1 MMTEFKIKL
10 KSRWWRL
17 IWLPSSWLAE
27 EVVRLNCCSRYF
39 PRKAAKPA
47 TTAISMQAASVMQL
61 NTGLERR
68 CLVTRGITALQKTEK
83 KCKRLQDRRSNT
95 FTALKKWYDV
105 RYFLVLSLVK
115 PHLWDAHKP
124 RAHCSYRS
132 HEWTLWVL
140 SPGTPGWEKKAA
152 WPARSP
158 RHHPGAVHPMPEG
171 SQTWR
176 GPTGRVRHHRGG
188 SPPTTPQSSEDH
200 LGWCPV
206 DLEFTRE
213 DTCQSGFR

>member
-1 MMTEFKIKL
+1 M
-10 KSRWWRL
+10 
-17 IWLPSSWLAE
+17 P
-27 EVVRLNCCSRYF
+27 
-39 PRKAAKPA
+39 
-47 TTAISMQAASVMQL
+47 
-61 NTGLERR
+61 
-68 CLVTRGITALQKTEK
+68 
-83 KCKRLQDRRSNT
+83 
-95 FTALKKWYDV
+95 
-105 RYFLVLSLVK
+105 YFLILSLVQ

-124 RAHCSYRS
+124 RVHCSYRS

-140 SPGTPGWEKKAA
+140 SPGTPWWGKKAA

-158 RHHPGAVHPMPEG
+158 LHHPGAVHPMPEG

-213 DTCQSGFR
+213 DPEWVQITHIMDVIVVNRLRKMLLVLTGINEDSINIYFGTNGA